1 MSTPSTATSTIP
13 AAHSQ
18 YGYARI
24 DNPYSGNINAYPSN
38 NSLPAPRLANSY
50 HTFPSMNPNQAY
62 NRPQRSPLT
71 SKQPSVA
78 NSIANSTSTLHR
90 GSQKRIPDWNEFYK
104 NGVPKEVILID
115 DEDDSPHTAGIDPG
129 PRSFDPKTVQTNATK
144 KRKLDQGYEGSVHDS
159 PTYSHYPAKFDN
171 SSSISVNSATDR
183 TASLQ
188 TTAPT
193 SLESYGSAGGSAS
206 YEDVRAGQ
214 KRKRAPPMK
223 ETRAQLKKRQQEQA
237 SDAFAD
243 YVPPPKPLRKSGDV
257 PVPVVRDVSILL
269 PSRQTPLLM
278 LSDHQSQ
285 KCQS

>member
-1 MSTPSTATSTIP
+1 MMSTPSTATSTIP

-38 NSLPAPRLANSY
+38 NSLPAPRPGNSY
-50 HTFPSMNPNQAY
+50 HAYPPMNPNQAY

-78 NSIANSTSTLHR
+78 NSIANSTSTVHR

-115 DEDDSPHTAGIDPG
+115 DEDDSPQVARTDTAQ
-129 PRSFDPKTVQTNATK
+129 RSFDPKAIQANATK
-144 KRKLDQGYEGSVHDS
+144 KRKLDQGYEGSIHDS
-159 PTYSHYPAKFDN
+159 PTFSHYPAKFDN

-193 SLESYGSAGGSAS
+193 SLESYGSAGASAS

-214 KRKRAPPMK
+214 KRKRAPAIK

-243 YVPPPKPLRKSGDV
+243 YIPPPKPLRKAGDV
-257 PVPVVRDVSILL
+257 AVPVVRDVSL
-269 PSRQTPLLM
+269 
-278 LSDHQSQ
+278 
-285 KCQS
+285 CC